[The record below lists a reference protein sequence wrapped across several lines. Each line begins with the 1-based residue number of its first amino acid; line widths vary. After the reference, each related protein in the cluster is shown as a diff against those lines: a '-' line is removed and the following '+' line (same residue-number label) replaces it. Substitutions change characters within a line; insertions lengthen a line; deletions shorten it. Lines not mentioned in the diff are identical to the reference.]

1 MSVYQG
7 STKTLFIRYAIA
19 QMIGLLFNSVY
30 IIVDGVF
37 IGNRLGTDAMAAAAV
52 SVPLVEFLIALS
64 IAVSAGA
71 GVLISGH
78 IGRGEKE
85 DALNVFNTIVRFA
98 LVIGLLMAVLGNLFI
113 HPLAEMLGATPQIH
127 TEAVRYMR
135 FIVSLSPFLI
145 FSFLFSGL
153 ARNDGQPNLAMA
165 ALVLG
170 SISNIA
176 LDYVFM
182 YPLNMGVSGAALATA
197 LGPIFSVLI
206 LFPHFVLKRGKLF
219 FAKMPV
225 YPSVIKRVCTLGI
238 PSFVME
244 FTIGIITFVYNT
256 AIARCGYGETGLAAY
271 LIIGYLMLIILTIFL
286 GMSEGLQP
294 VFSYFCGT
302 EETVRSGRLCR
313 FSVRIF
319 LAAGIACYLL
329 VILFSRQFFQ
339 IFNPEDT
346 ALIDFAREKSLYY
359 FWGFSLA
366 GFNIFMIA
374 FWQSTGKTG
383 RALVVSLSR
392 SMVFPPVLTAVL
404 PMILGRELLWFGHS
418 AAEGLTSVVV
428 LCLLWTYRRKNTAI
442 RQ

>member
-1 MSVYQG
+1 
-7 STKTLFIRYAIA
+7 
-19 QMIGLLFNSVY
+19 MIGLLFNSVY

-359 FWGFSLA
+359 LWGFSLA

>member
-1 MSVYQG
+1 MYQG
-7 STKTLFIRYAIA
+7 STKTLFIRYAIP

-30 IIVDGVF
+30 IIVDGIF
-37 IGNRLGTDAMAAAAV
+37 IGNRLGTDAMAAAAA

-98 LVIGLLMAVLGNLFI
+98 LVIGLLVAVLGNLFI
-113 HPLAEMLGATPQIH
+113 HPLTEMLGATPQIH
-127 TEAVRYMR
+127 MEAVRYMR
-135 FIVSLSPFLI
+135 FIVSLSPLLI

-176 LDYVFM
+176 LDYIFM

-206 LFPHFVLKRGKLF
+206 LFPHFVLKRGNLF
-219 FAKMPV
+219 FSKMPV

-256 AIARCGYGETGLAAY
+256 AIVRCGYGETGLAAY

-286 GMSEGLQP
+286 GMAEGLQP
-294 VFSYFCGT
+294 VFSYFSGT
-302 EETVRSGRLCR
+302 GETVRSDQLCR

-319 LAAGIACYLL
+319 LSAGIVCYLL

-359 FWGFSLA
+359 FCGFSLA
-366 GFNIFMIA
+366 GYNILMIA

-392 SMVFPPVLTAVL
+392 SMIFPPILTAFL
-404 PMILGRELLWFGHS
+404 PAIFGREMIWFCHS

-428 LCLLWTYRRKNTAI
+428 LCLLLAC
-442 RQ
+442 

>member
-1 MSVYQG
+1 MYQG

-366 GFNIFMIA
+366 GFNMFMIA

>member
-1 MSVYQG
+1 
-7 STKTLFIRYAIA
+7 
-19 QMIGLLFNSVY
+19 MIGLLFNSVY

>member
-1 MSVYQG
+1 
-7 STKTLFIRYAIA
+7 
-19 QMIGLLFNSVY
+19 MIGLLFNSVY

-85 DALNVFNTIVRFA
+85 DALNVVNTIVRFA

>member
-1 MSVYQG
+1 MYQG